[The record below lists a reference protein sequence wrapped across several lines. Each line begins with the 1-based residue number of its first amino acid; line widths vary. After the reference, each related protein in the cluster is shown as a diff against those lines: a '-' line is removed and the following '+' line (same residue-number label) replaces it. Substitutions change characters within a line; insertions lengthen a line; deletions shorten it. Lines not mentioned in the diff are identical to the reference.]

1 MQTISETP
9 LFPYRT
15 DNPNVWQ
22 PCIVQVGGKSNTDDS
37 MCTGKTFEG
46 HKTSFKGTL
55 TVSIKIINVY
65 PFTLISTSKKLPYR
79 ITITLR
85 YRGSHYSTVFSMKEQ
100 KTKHQEGPGYM
111 N

>member
-15 DNPNVWQ
+15 DDPNVWQ
-22 PCIVQVGGKSNTDDS
+22 LCIVQVGGKSNTDDS
-37 MCTGKTFEG
+37 MCTGKT
-46 HKTSFKGTL
+46 SLKGTL